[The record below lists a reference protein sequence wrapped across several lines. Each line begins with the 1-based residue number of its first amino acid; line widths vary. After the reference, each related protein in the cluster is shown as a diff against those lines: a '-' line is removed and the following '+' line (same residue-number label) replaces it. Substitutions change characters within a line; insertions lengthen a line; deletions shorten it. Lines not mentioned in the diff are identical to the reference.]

1 MEPVAVS
8 VVSADFSQFVS
19 TFLHGSKMEAEE
31 GEIVFSRH
39 HPDGSIT
46 AHGLSIHHMV

>member
-8 VVSADFSQFVS
+8 AISDVSAVSADFSQFAS

-31 GEIVFSRH
+31 GEIVFFKAS
-39 HPDGSIT
+39 S
-46 AHGLSIHHMV
+46 